1 MPALT
6 GEVIS
11 TLRDGSGNTIIAVVF
26 FFDPNTRALR
36 NDVYTTVQDG
46 QKTGAL
52 IADNVTSGPITVV
65 LTNDVNGNSRTVN
78 VPAHGRALTAAQLAA
93 LPRPLTTLDD
103 LNGFTFQV
111 A

>member
-6 GEVIS
+6 GEIIS
-11 TLRDGSGNTIIAVVF
+11 TLRDAAGNTVIAVVVF
-26 FFDPNTRALR
+26 YDPNTRALR

-52 IADNVTSGPITVV
+52 IADNVTTRAVTVV
-65 LTNDVNGNSRTVN
+65 LTNDAGGNSRTVS
-78 VPAHGRALTAAQLAA
+78 VPAHGRALTVAQLAA
-93 LPRPLTTLDD
+93 LPSPVTTLDD
-103 LNGFTFQV
+103 VNGFTFNL

>member
-1 MPALT
+1 VPALN

-11 TLRDGSGNTIIAVVF
+11 TLRDGNGNTVIAVVF
-26 FFDPNTRALR
+26 FYDPNTRLLR
-36 NDVYTTVQDG
+36 DGVYTTVQDG
-46 QKTGAL
+46 TKTGAL
-52 IADNVTSGPITVV
+52 IADNTTSQAITVV
-65 LTNDVNGNSRTVN
+65 LTNDAQGNSRTVN

-103 LNGFTFQV
+103 LNGFTFQL